1 MSDGFLRSAWARL
14 RRIAQ
19 DFGTKA
25 LALWARLRIFLNTE
39 VLPRLEP
46 AIRKTGEWI
55 WRFRESIRGREKKII
70 LRAGAIGFAAMVL
83 LVGGVFIKY
92 LTDRSQIT
100 ETLRDLKQWMAGGEG
115 APEKPP
121 ILILAADGRLL
132 GEYLPEKQSRLT
144 LGACSSLTW
153 LNHAAV
159 SAEDRGFYEHQGVS
173 WRGVARAM
181 MRNILSLSIREGGGT
196 ITQQLARN
204 LFTSRRTPG
213 LIRKIYETFAAYQ
226 IEGELSK
233 NEILCLYLNKIYMGE
248 GRIGAEEASYFY
260 FRKPPGELSAAEA
273 AMIVGLFPSPARYSP
288 LNNIRYSMAK
298 QKKVLDALVRDGHLK
313 EGDVDRIVKGFM
325 AQYRVTL
332 GEKGEASPGTVG
344 AYGASRQFRTN
355 IAPDVNETSIR
366 FLRESISEQ
375 TIAEGGLKIYTTIDY
390 ARQIAALAA
399 VRQQVEGARA
409 ELAKGSAFAPA
420 ATRHLTSGLNGVLV
434 SVDPSSGGVRA
445 VVGGYSLSYDGA
457 PIDRAWV
464 MKRQPGSAIKGFL
477 YATALD
483 EEVIH
488 EDDEVV
494 DEAVAF
500 GSYRPKNWYPGY
512 KGKITLRHAV
522 AQSVNTVA
530 VKTLHELGTSKFRS
544 RMAKTLRLDFLESR
558 ARFPDNLSLALG
570 SGEVTPVE
578 LALLYAPLLN
588 GGRSIQPR
596 LVTKIT
602 SAEGETLWEENPPA
616 KGDVVLSEAACESA
630 IRLMQSVVEES
641 GTAQW
646 IARQRTANGTFL
658 PFPLAGKSGT
668 VEIEDAIV
676 QKYRGMRGVHDAWF
690 VALVPGEVSV
700 TWVGHDDGAPFP
712 GAGST
717 TAGGAWVL
725 YAQAALMN
733 RVHGSFPGQDG
744 PSGGRSGGED
754 NKQQS
759 EKKENRPGEN
769 PTNDPPI
776 PDEIRKKEK
785 PPGNEID
792 PG

>member
-1 MSDGFLRSAWARL
+1 MNGFLRSVVDRLLRLTETSVAKAR
-14 RRIAQ
+14 I
-19 DFGTKA
+19 
-25 LALWARLRIFLNTE
+25 LWARFQIFFASD

-46 AIRKTGEWI
+46 LIRKTGEWI
-55 WRFRESIRGREKKII
+55 WRLREAVRGRERKII
-70 LRAGAIGFAAMVL
+70 VRTAVVGLAAFVL
-83 LVGGVFIKY
+83 LVGGVFVKY
-92 LTDRSQIT
+92 LTDRSEIST
-100 ETLRDLKQWMAGGEG
+100 SLIELKQWMAGGEG

-144 LGACSSLTW
+144 LNACSSLVW

-159 SAEDRGFYEHQGVS
+159 SAEDRAFYEHGGVS
-173 WRGVARAM
+173 WRGVGRAM
-181 MRNILSLSIREGGGT
+181 MRNIVSLSVKEGGGT

-233 NEILCLYLNKIYMGE
+233 KEILCLYLNKIYMGE

-260 FRKPPGELSAAEA
+260 FRKPPNELSAAEA

-288 LNNIRYSMAK
+288 LNNIRFSMAK
-298 QKKVLDALVRDGHLK
+298 QKKVLDAMVRDGHLK
-313 EGDVDRIVKGFM
+313 EPDVDRLVKAFM
-325 AQYRVTL
+325 DGYRVVL

-375 TIAEGGLKIYTTIDY
+375 TILDGGLKVYTTIDY
-390 ARQIAALAA
+390 ARQIAALSA

-409 ELAKGSAFAPA
+409 LLAKGSAFAPA

-512 KGKITLRHAV
+512 KGKITLRAAV

-530 VKTLHELGTSKFRS
+530 VKTLHSLGTSKFRS
-544 RMAKTLRLDFLESR
+544 RMAQTLRLDFLESR
-558 ARFPDNLSLALG
+558 SRFPDNLSLALG

-588 GGRSIQPR
+588 GGHSVRPR

-602 SAEGETLWEENPPA
+602 GPDGDVLWEETPPS
-616 KGDVVLSEAACESA
+616 KGDSVLSEEACESA
-630 IRLMQSVVEES
+630 IRLLQSVVEES
-641 GTAQW
+641 GTAEW
-646 IARQRTANGTFL
+646 IARQRTGNGTFL

-668 VEIEDAIV
+668 VEIEESIV

-725 YAQAALMN
+725 YAQAALLN
-733 RVHGSFPGQDG
+733 RIHGNFPGQDG
-744 PSGGRSGGED
+744 PSGGRSGGEE
-754 NKQQS
+754 NKP
-759 EKKENRPGEN
+759 EKKENHPGEN
-769 PTNDPPI
+769 PGNSEPPI
-776 PDEIRKKEK
+776 PEEIRKKEK

-792 PG
+792 PS